1 VNVLI
6 LRPGELATKGKNRP
20 SFERRLLDNL
30 RAQLRPH
37 TDAPIE
43 RTWGRF
49 YVGPTEDVERLTR
62 HAQRVFGIVNVS
74 PALRVDAA
82 DTEIKRA
89 AVGLVQRAVTAR
101 GGADGVRFRVTV
113 KRADKDFPISS
124 MDYQRELG
132 AEVFTAVP
140 GLRVDLE
147 NADIDLGVEI
157 RREGAFLYVEKF
169 KAPGGLPVGYEGRA
183 VSLLS
188 GGIDSPVASWLLMRR
203 GCRIDFVHFDSRPYT
218 GPGSLDKVR
227 TLAATL
233 GRWQAGH
240 RLFVV
245 PFAECQLALKDLQR
259 PGYRTVLYRRFMLR
273 MAERIA
279 MDNGAGALVTGDSL
293 GQVAS
298 QTLANLRVVDAV
310 GKELPIL
317 RPLVGQDKQDV
328 VALARQIG
336 TYDISIRP
344 FEDCCTLFA
353 PDHPVTR
360 GKPGLAAEIEEQLDV
375 EGLVADAVARTEMER
390 S

>member
-1 VNVLI
+1 
-6 LRPGELATKGKNRP
+6 
-20 SFERRLLDNL
+20 
-30 RAQLRPH
+30 
-37 TDAPIE
+37 
-43 RTWGRF
+43 
-49 YVGPTEDVERLTR
+49 
-62 HAQRVFGIVNVS
+62 
-74 PALRVDAA
+74 
-82 DTEIKRA
+82 
-89 AVGLVQRAVTAR
+89 
-101 GGADGVRFRVTV
+101 
-113 KRADKDFPISS
+113 
-124 MDYQRELG
+124 M
-132 AEVFTAVP
+132 
-140 GLRVDLE
+140 RVDLE